1 MEKEMPS
8 IEPLMWDT
16 ACFQVKI
23 GNVEIPRCQAV
34 TLSFIKQLE
43 ENAIKQSYRLLYL
56 RLANDRSIDPR
67 IQSSFQGRLLD
78 ADKKINYT
86 KTLQPANRFPG
97 TAGPIKSYNRSFVA
111 DELYTLAFESGHY
124 SRFRQDPHFLPG
136 KFEKMYRLWIERSV
150 NGEIADEVLIFEE
163 KGIVRGMLTYR
174 VRSDRGQIGL
184 LAVSSHSRQQGVGSL
199 LIDEFERRMREKGIR
214 TVEVDTQGRNRGA
227 CYFYEKQGFAVNKS
241 TNIYHLWL

>member
-1 MEKEMPS
+1 MEKEIPS

-23 GNVEIPRCQAV
+23 GNVEISPCQAV

-56 RLANDRSIDPR
+56 RLTDGRSIDPE
-67 IQSSFQGRLLD
+67 IQLFFQGRLFH

-86 KTLQPANRFPG
+86 KNFRLADRFPR
-97 TAGPIKSYNRSFVA
+97 TAEQVKSYNNSFVTN
-111 DELYTLAFESGHY
+111 ELYTLAFESGHY

-150 NGEIADEVLIFEE
+150 SGEIADDVLILEE
-163 KGIVRGMLTYR
+163 KGVVRGMLTYR
-174 VRSDRGQIGL
+174 VRADRGQIGL
-184 LAVSSHSRQQGVGSL
+184 LAVSPHIRQKGMGSL
-199 LIDEFERRMREKGIR
+199 LVCEFERRMREKGIR
-214 TVEVDTQGRNRGA
+214 TVEVDTQGMNRGA
-227 CYFYEKQGFAVNKS
+227 CYFYEKQGFTVNKS
-241 TNIYHLWL
+241 INIYHLWL